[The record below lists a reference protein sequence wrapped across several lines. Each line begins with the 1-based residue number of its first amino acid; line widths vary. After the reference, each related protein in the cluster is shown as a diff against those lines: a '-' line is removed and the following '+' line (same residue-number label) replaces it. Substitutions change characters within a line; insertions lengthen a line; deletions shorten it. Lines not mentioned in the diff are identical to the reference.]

1 MKVLNEK
8 PYSILKMDRRGY
20 QVLLLRDQSG
30 RTFGEIAGELDRSVG
45 RVLQIYRAIKVRQ
58 KRLYLQHLSLVLG
71 KQNAGQVEQAYAQAY
86 ECYQS
91 LTYACAY
98 LEVLYPE
105 ILAEYRAGEP
115 GMPPSFLQRMPPLQP
130 AFGPEQVARVVNLRE
145 AEKATFAS
153 IAETMQITPEKAR
166 HTYDWYYH
174 VQTVEMVKALQAQA
188 NSPQEE
194 MEIWEHWFRYAPKKR
209 YDLLTKQP

>member
-1 MKVLNEK
+1 MPEERA
-8 PYSILKMDRRGY
+8 YAILKQDPRGY
-20 QVLLLRDQSG
+20 RVMLLRDQSD
-30 RTFGEIAGELDRSVG
+30 RTFGEIAGELHRSVG

-71 KQNAGQVEQAYAQAY
+71 EQNAGQVEQQYAQAY
-86 ECYQS
+86 ACYQS
-91 LTYACAY
+91 LPYACAY

-115 GMPPSFLQRMPPLQP
+115 GMPESFLKRMPPLQP
-130 AFGPEQVARVVNLRE
+130 EFGPEQVARVVKLRE
-145 AEKATFAS
+145 EGKATYAA
-153 IAETMQITPEKAR
+153 IAEAMQITPEKAR